1 MLIVIKY
8 VVLDGLVLDF
18 QWICMVVGMRCEDD
32 PKMKTAPKMKT
43 TTKIKMTPKMKK
55 PQTMMMTPKMKTTL
69 KMKMKVFVA

>member
-1 MLIVIKY
+1 MLFWMVW
-8 VVLDGLVLDF
+8 F
-18 QWICMVVGMRCEDD
+18 WIFSGFVSIPLVVGMRCEDD

-43 TTKIKMTPKMKK
+43 TTKIKMTPKMKT